1 MLHMQ
6 KGKEL
11 TPLELGKLIVGMRH
25 AYAKGENAMAFARGA
40 LAEYSGGG
48 KSAHCDTCCL

>member
-1 MLHMQ
+1 MPNDH
-6 KGKEL
+6 EL
-11 TPLELGKLIVGMRH
+11 TSLELGQLIVGMRD

-48 KSAHCDTCCL
+48 